1 MGYSIKVTTQEANEL
16 IAKYLRTISDI
27 VDIQMKYNV
36 NNWLAT
42 DTIVYHGK
50 EVKWFREI
58 KLLKYID
65 LLQLSL
71 KFDGYD
77 IGMIKQ
83 ICKKN
88 ETGEEVPIFICYI
101 DVIKRG
107 R

>member
-1 MGYSIKVTTQEANEL
+1 MAMVKKEISSVQNWKEAF
-16 IAKYLRTISDI
+16 
-27 VDIQMKYNV
+27 
-36 NNWLAT
+36 W
-42 DTIVYHGK
+42 
-50 EVKWFREI
+50 EI

-88 ETGEEVPIFICYI
+88 ENGEEVPIFICYI